1 MFRLKQEVAPASC
14 KQEVCNL
21 QQELTTVLW
30 KQEVYTLKAG
40 TKTVQ

>member
-1 MFRLKQEVAPASC
+1 MLRLKQEITTALC

-30 KQEVYTLKAG
+30 KEEEYTL
-40 TKTVQ
+40 